1 MTTKKKLELLMPAGD
16 FEKLKFAYAYG
27 ADATY
32 VGVPMFS
39 LRARTNAFTM
49 ETIKEAVEYAHN
61 LGKKIYF
68 TANIYAHNMK
78 IKPFLAHFRKMVEMK
93 PDAFIMADPGL
104 IHLVR
109 KEFPDVEIHLS
120 VQANN
125 TNWAQAEFW
134 ATLGIKRIILSR
146 EISLREMKEIHEHVP
161 EMEFEAFVHWAICM
175 AYSGRCLIS
184 NYLSNRDPNQGTCS
198 HSCRWEYKM
207 FKDERSE
214 AEAETVTGRPEDY
227 QDLDGTF
234 YLEEKERPGELMEYD
249 EDEYGT
255 YLMNSRDLCAIDYLE
270 ELTDAGIISF
280 KVEWRNKTVNYIAS
294 VGLAYREAL
303 NAVEKWEKYDS
314 MKLSWELF
322 WIANRGYIP
331 GFLAGNPNSNAQFYE
346 RNWSYGTKAFLW
358 ILRDYDTENKMIR
371 VEVKNKF
378 EVWDSIELVSPS
390 WIKELKIEKIY
401 KSTLNHW
408 TAKKTTTFTEYKY
421 SFNINQVEE
430 VNSAHWGWY
439 EVWINMDEKPEDF
452 SLIRKEL
459 PITIDTNKLGDF
471 MKDKIKK

>member
-1 MTTKKKLELLMPAGD
+1 MTQKLELLMPAWD

-27 ADATY
+27 ADACY

-49 ETIKEAVEYAHN
+49 QTIEEAVEYAHN
-61 LGKKIYF
+61 LWKKIYF

-78 IKPFLAHFRKMVEMK
+78 IKPFLAQFRKMVEMK

-104 IHLVR
+104 IHIVR

-146 EISLREMKEIHEHVP
+146 EISLKEMKEIHEHVP
-161 EMEFEAFVHWAICM
+161 EMELEAFVHWAICM

-184 NYLSNRDPNQGTCS
+184 NYLSARDPNQGTCS

-207 FKDERSE
+207 FKDDYSE
-214 AEAETVTGRPEDY
+214 EELEMVTGRPDQY
-227 QDLDGTF
+227 QELSGNFT
-234 YLEEKERPGELMEYD
+234 LEEKERPWEFMEFD

-255 YLMNSRDLCAIDYLE
+255 YLMNSRDLCAIDYIE
-270 ELTDAGIISF
+270 ELKDAWIISF

-294 VGLAYREAL
+294 VWLAYKKAL

-314 MKLSWELF
+314 KKLSEELF

-331 GFLAGNPNSNAQFYE
+331 GFLAWNPNANAQFYE
-346 RNWSYGTKAFLW
+346 RNGSFGTKAFLW
-358 ILRDYDTENKMIR
+358 ILRDYDLENKMVR

-378 EVWDSIELVSPS
+378 EIWDIIEVVSPS
-390 WIKELKIEKIY
+390 WITQQKVEKIY
-401 KSTLNHW
+401 KSKLNHW
-408 TAKKTTTFTEYKY
+408 TAKKTTTFTDIKYK
-421 SFNINQVEE
+421 FDINQVEK
-430 VNSAHWGWY
+430 VDSAHWGWY
-439 EVWINMDEKPEDF
+439 EVWINMEEKPEDF

-459 PITIDTNKLGDF
+459 PVENND
-471 MKDKIKK
+471 

>member
-16 FEKLKFAYAYG
+16 FEKLKFAYAYW

-32 VGVPMFS
+32 VWVPMFS

-49 ETIKEAVEYAHN
+49 QTIWEAVEYAHN

-78 IKPFLAHFRKMVEMK
+78 IKPFLSQFRKMVDMK

-104 IHLVR
+104 IHIVR

-146 EISLREMKEIHEHVP
+146 EISLKEMKEIHEHVP

-175 AYSGRCLIS
+175 AYSWRCLIS

-207 FKDERSE
+207 FKDENSE
-214 AEAETVTGRPEDY
+214 EELEMVTGRPDQY
-227 QDLDGTF
+227 QELSGNFT
-234 YLEEKERPGELMEYD
+234 LEEKERPGEFMEFD

-255 YLMNSRDLCAIDYLE
+255 YLMNSRDLCAIDYIE
-270 ELTDAGIISF
+270 ELADAGVISF

-294 VGLAYREAL
+294 VWLAYREAI
-303 NAVEKWEKYDS
+303 NAVEKGEKYDS
-314 MKLSWELF
+314 KKLSGELF

-331 GFLAGNPNSNAQFYE
+331 GFLAWNPNSNAQFYE
-346 RNWSYGTKAFLW
+346 RNGSFWTKAYLW
-358 ILRDYDTENKMIR
+358 ILRNYDEENKLVR

-378 EVWDSIELVSPS
+378 EIWDTIELVSPS
-390 WIKELKIEKIY
+390 WIKEIKVEKIY
-401 KSTLNHW
+401 KTKLNHW
-408 TAKKTTTFTEYKY
+408 TSKANTTFTDIEYKIDLE
-421 SFNINQVEE
+421 NAEE
-430 VNSAHWGWY
+430 IKTAHGWGY
-439 EVWINMDEKPEDF
+439 EVWINMEECPEDF

-459 PITIDTNKLGDF
+459 PVEIDASAGSL
-471 MKDKIKK
+471 

>member
-1 MTTKKKLELLMPAGD
+1 MPNKKLELLMPAGD

-49 ETIKEAVEYAHN
+49 DTIGEAVEYAHN
-61 LGKKIYF
+61 LWKKIYF

-78 IKPFLAHFRKMVEMK
+78 IKPFLAQFKRMVEMK
-93 PDAFIMADPGL
+93 PDAFIMADPWL

-146 EISLREMKEIHEHVP
+146 EISLKEMKEIHEHVP

-198 HSCRWEYKM
+198 HSCRWEYKV
-207 FKDERSE
+207 FKDDRSE
-214 AEAETVTGRPEDY
+214 AEMETVTGRPEDY
-227 QDLDGTF
+227 QALDWTF
-234 YLEEKERPGELMEYD
+234 YLEEKERKGELMEYD
-249 EDEYGT
+249 EDEYWT
-255 YLMNSRDLCAIDYLE
+255 YLMNSRDLCAIDYIDDLK
-270 ELTDAGIISF
+270 DAWIISF

-294 VGLAYREAL
+294 VWLAYREAVDK
-303 NAVEKWEKYDS
+303 VEAGEKYDS
-314 MKLSWELF
+314 VKLSEELF

-331 GFLAGNPNSNAQFYE
+331 GFLAGNTNANAQFYE
-346 RNWSYGTKAFLW
+346 RNGSFGTKSYLG
-358 ILRDYDTENKMIR
+358 ILREYDEKERLVR

-378 EVWDSIELVSPS
+378 NIWDKIELVSPT
-390 WIKELKIEKIY
+390 WITEMKVEKIF
-401 KSTLNHW
+401 
-408 TAKKTTTFTEYKY
+408 KT
-421 SFNINQVEE
+421 NINHGTNKANTIFTGETRFDSTKAEQI
-430 VNSAHWGWY
+430 NSAHGGWY
-439 EVWINMDEKPEDF
+439 EVWINMDKKPEDF

-459 PITIDTNKLGDF
+459 PIQIDSNKLWDF
-471 MKDKIKK
+471 MKDKIK

>member
-1 MTTKKKLELLMPAGD
+1 MTKKLELLMPAGD

-49 ETIKEAVEYAHN
+49 DTIKEAVDYAHD
-61 LGKKIYF
+61 LWKKIYF

-78 IKPFLAHFRKMVEMK
+78 IKPFLAQFKKMVDMW
-93 PDAFIMADPGL
+93 PDAFIMADPWL

-146 EISLREMKEIHEHVP
+146 EISLKEMKEIHDHVP
-161 EMEFEAFVHWAICM
+161 EMEFEAFVHGAICM

-184 NYLSNRDPNQGTCS
+184 NYLSNRDPNQWTCS

-207 FKDERSE
+207 FKNEASE
-214 AEAETVTGRPEDY
+214 AELETLTWRPEDY
-227 QDLDGTF
+227 KMLDGNF
-234 YLEEKERPGELMEYD
+234 MLEEKERPGEYMEFD

-255 YLMNSRDLCAIDYLE
+255 YLMNSRDLCAIDYIE
-270 ELTDAGIISF
+270 ELKDAWVISF

-294 VGLAYREAL
+294 VWLAYREAI
-303 NAVEKWEKYDS
+303 NAVEKGEKYDS
-314 MKLSWELF
+314 EKLSWELF
-322 WIANRGYIP
+322 GIANRGYIP
-331 GFLAGNPNSNAQFYE
+331 GFLAGNPNANAQFYE
-346 RNWSYGTKAFLW
+346 RNGSFGTKSFLW
-358 ILRDYDTENKMIR
+358 ILREYDEKEKLVR
-371 VEVKNKF
+371 VEVKNVFKI
-378 EVWDSIELVSPS
+378 WDEIELVSPN
-390 WIKELKIEKIY
+390 WLTKMIVEKIY
-401 KSTLNHW
+401 KTKINHW
-408 TAKKTTTFTEYKY
+408 VKKAGTTFTDNV
-421 SFNINQVEE
+421 SFDINKAEE
-430 VNSAHWGWY
+430 VESAHGGGY
-439 EVWINMDEKPEDF
+439 EVWINMNKKPEDF
-452 SLIRKEL
+452 SLIRKDA
-459 PITIDTNKLGDF
+459 PIQIDSEKLWDF
-471 MKDKIKK
+471 MKNKMK

>member
-1 MTTKKKLELLMPAGD
+1 MTKKLELLMPAWD

-49 ETIKEAVEYAHN
+49 QTIKEAVDYAHERW
-61 LGKKIYF
+61 KKIYF

-78 IKPFLAHFRKMVEMK
+78 IKPFLAQFKKMVEMW

-104 IHLVR
+104 IHIVR

-134 ATLGIKRIILSR
+134 ATLGIKRIIVSR
-146 EISLREMKEIHEHVP
+146 EISIKEIKEIHEHVP
-161 EMEFEAFVHWAICM
+161 DMELEAFAHWAICM
-175 AYSGRCLIS
+175 AYSWRCLIS

-198 HSCRWEYKM
+198 HSCRWEYKV
-207 FKDERSE
+207 FKDDKSE
-214 AEAETVTGRPEDY
+214 EELEMVTGRPDDY
-227 QDLDGTF
+227 QELTGNF
-234 YLEEKERPGELMEYD
+234 YLDEKERQGEMMEID
-249 EDEYGT
+249 EDQYGT

-270 ELTDAGIISF
+270 EMEDAWIISY
-280 KVEWRNKTVNYIAS
+280 KIEWRNKTVNYIAS

-314 MKLSWELF
+314 IKLSEELF

-331 GFLAGNPNSNAQFYE
+331 GFLAGNTNANAQFYE
-346 RNWSYGTKAFLW
+346 RNGSFGTKSFLW
-358 ILRDYDTENKMIR
+358 ILREYDEKEKLVR
-371 VEVKNKF
+371 VEVKNIFKI
-378 EVWDSIELVSPS
+378 WDDIELVSPTGVT
-390 WIKELKIEKIY
+390 KAKVEKIY
-401 KSTLNHW
+401 KTNINHG
-408 TAKKTTTFTEYKY
+408 TKKANTTFTWET
-421 SFNINQVEE
+421 SFDVSKAEE
-430 VNSAHWGWY
+430 VESAHGGGY
-439 EVWINMDEKPEDF
+439 EVWINMDKRPEDF
-452 SLIRKEL
+452 SLIRKDA
-459 PITIDTNKLGDF
+459 PIALDTEKLGDF
-471 MKDKIKK
+471 MKDKIIKK

>member
-1 MTTKKKLELLMPAGD
+1 MTKKLELLMPAGD

-49 ETIKEAVEYAHN
+49 QTIGEAVEYAHN
-61 LGKKIYF
+61 FGKKIYF

-134 ATLGIKRIILSR
+134 ATLWIKRIILSR
-146 EISLREMKEIHEHVP
+146 EISLKEMKEIKEHVP

-175 AYSGRCLIS
+175 AYSWRCLIS

-207 FKDERSE
+207 FKDDRSE

-303 NAVEKWEKYDS
+303 DAVEKWEKYDS

-346 RNWSYGTKAFLW
+346 RNGSFGTKAYLW
-358 ILRDYDTENKMIR
+358 ILREYDEENKLVR

-378 EVWDSIELVSPS
+378 EIWDTIELVSPS
-390 WIKELKIEKIY
+390 WIKELKVEKIY
-401 KSTLNHW
+401 KTNINHW
-408 TAKKTTTFTEYKY
+408 TEKSNTTFTEETK
-421 SFNINQVEE
+421 FDFTKAEE
-430 VNSAHWGWY
+430 IKSAHGWGY
-439 EVWINMDEKPEDF
+439 EVWINMAKKPEDF

-459 PITIDTNKLGDF
+459 PIEIDTSSEKLGKF
-471 MKDKIKK
+471 LSKKIN